1 MKGFKCQPSVWLL
14 RYIYEVNP
22 QQCLD
27 IEQSTHFHCHLVLVH
42 LPLLHMSWFQSQH
55 EISIEDTEWPIEA
68 TRKLVE
74 AYICLCV
81 PDSSGESSQ
90 QRCADPIEYVEK
102 LTDRMTCGTGLSTLN
117 TGFLASLQEEV
128 SQKRLAA
135 SSQDV
140 PEDEANTRSLRF
152 TSDRKRMYTTYAR
165 IFAAIDEALITRHER
180 QLTQALTEVEEELGL
195 TGIKNS
201 NLIERCRESLNMVQ
215 RCGPLW
221 WRSVNPCAAC
231 MSPRLL
237 PKKASCST
245 RRTQSHSECSSM
257 VVIVSAVEE
266 AFVTWF
272 DPQPLGQTV
281 PYI

>member
-42 LPLLHMSWFQSQH
+42 LPLLHMSWFQAQH

-68 TRKLVE
+68 TCKLVE

-165 IFAAIDEALITRHER
+165 IFAAIDEALTTRHER

-195 TGIKNS
+195 TGIKKFKFD
-201 NLIERCRESLNMVQ
+201 REMPGKLEYGAKVWAFMVEKCQ
-215 RCGPLW
+215 PL
-221 WRSVNPCAAC
+221 RSVYESKVAAQEG
-231 MSPRLL
+231 LL
-237 PKKASCST
+237 QHPP
-245 RRTQSHSECSSM
+245 HSES
-257 VVIVSAVEE
+257 
-266 AFVTWF
+266 
-272 DPQPLGQTV
+272 Q
-281 PYI
+281 